1 MNNSSKMAATKQAI
15 LQLLKEQSID
25 YVVREHEP
33 IYTVAEGK
41 AIGLPNVEAAA
52 KSLLL
57 TDDKRS
63 SFYLIVLPLDK
74 RLDLK

>member
-1 MNNSSKMAATKQAI
+1 MAATKQAI

-41 AIGLPNVEAAA
+41 AIGLPNS
-52 KSLLL
+52 KQ
-57 TDDKRS
+57 R
-63 SFYLIVLPLDK
+63 
-74 RLDLK
+74 